1 MELISL
7 AGTDRTRLAQNA
19 GEDSSRIAQASNSLQ
34 NTSVRKPKHRVRRL
48 QVVSDAQARF
58 HLAVRAETAINISA
72 QAEINGEV
80 ACRDCILDVQRHL
93 LDVGVTAK
101 CKKRSAARQI
111 ERQQSGTRVG
121 QSRYACKA
129 FIPIRVCQRR
139 NERRIHD
146 SQAVLLR

>member
-19 GEDSSRIAQASNSLQ
+19 GEDSSRIAQASNHQVLIEGSLQ

-48 QVVSDAQARF
+48 QVVSDSQARF

-93 LDVGVTAK
+93 LAVGVPATRK
-101 CKKRSAARQI
+101 EHAA
-111 ERQQSGTRVG
+111 
-121 QSRYACKA
+121 
-129 FIPIRVCQRR
+129 
-139 NERRIHD
+139 
-146 SQAVLLR
+146 